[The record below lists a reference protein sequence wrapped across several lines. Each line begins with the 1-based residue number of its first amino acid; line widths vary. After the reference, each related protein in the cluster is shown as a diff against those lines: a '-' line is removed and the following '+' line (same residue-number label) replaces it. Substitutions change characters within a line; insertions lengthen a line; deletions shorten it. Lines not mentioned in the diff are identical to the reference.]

1 MNAIANKIY
10 TEDEPEQFAAA
21 LKLLPNIG
29 PFKTDAS
36 NKPKPMTQ
44 QTAVAKQARDWLA
57 ACVDL
62 KFAHMNL
69 PTRKD
74 LFGENGFD
82 TKKALAVAY
91 AEYYAKIRAV
101 YGEIGTEVDDYNLL
115 CETALLPGLKKKI
128 NDDDD
133 DDDDDAD
140 ADADGDGGEGPAGNT
155 RASAKFH
162 AASYAGLL
170 DPSVPPKVY
179 NMAVAYSKDLEALV
193 DFKEKLDIEDDDLDR
208 APIPG
213 SNLDL
218 YHRALRAFELQWP
231 RWNDYVDA
239 VMAAS
244 VVCSGGESLNT
255 PNKKRKTGAAA
266 AASAASDAAASAA
279 SATSDAAAGAVAA
292 AGGGSDDDAE
302 EPED

>member
-29 PFKTDAS
+29 PFRNDAS
-36 NKPKPMTQ
+36 TNFKPKPTTQ
-44 QTAVAKQARDWLA
+44 QNGVAGSCKSWLA
-57 ACVDL
+57 ACEK
-62 KFAHMNL
+62 KFAHINL
-69 PTRKD
+69 PARKD
-74 LFGENGFD
+74 LFGDNGFD
-82 TKKALAVAY
+82 TKKAQAVAY

-128 NDDDD
+128 NEDDDD
-133 DDDDDAD
+133 DDDDD
-140 ADADGDGGEGPAGNT
+140 DADGDGGEGPAGNT

-179 NMAVAYSKDLEALV
+179 NMAIAYLKDLEALG
-193 DFKEKLDIEDDDLDR
+193 DFKEKLKIDDGELDR
-208 APIPG
+208 APPPG

-244 VVCSGGESLNT
+244 AVCSGGESLNT
-255 PNKKRKTGAAA
+255 PSKKRKTDAAA
-266 AASAASDAAASAA
+266 AASAASDAAA
-279 SATSDAAAGAVAA
+279 AAAAAA
-292 AGGGSDDDAE
+292 AGGAAAASG
-302 EPED
+302 EPEEENEENDSD